1 MEKVAIERV
10 YDFKSKVA
18 KEIGCTD
25 DSWMNSRRIKFV
37 PDSLIERVLN
47 VGDAVK
53 ASNAN
58 EEVADAYN
66 QLVDALKECVAFD
79 ITSRV

>member
-1 MEKVAIERV
+1 MEKMSLEKIC
-10 YDFKSKVA
+10 DFKKQVA
-18 KEIGCTD
+18 EEIGCKD
-25 DSWMNSRRIKFV
+25 DSWMNSRRIKLV